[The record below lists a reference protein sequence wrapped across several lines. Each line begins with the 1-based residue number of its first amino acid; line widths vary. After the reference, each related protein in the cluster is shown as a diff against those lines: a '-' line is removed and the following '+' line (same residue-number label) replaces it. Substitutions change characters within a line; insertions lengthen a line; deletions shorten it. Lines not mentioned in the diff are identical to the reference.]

1 MTCFNILS
9 AFCCFSIMPCVPS
22 YPEYQSAPVG
32 WLVSAA
38 KGFSYASEKKRYA
51 LAVSRG
57 CCVEGEFLLSS
68 TSCTPNVILMR
79 LLL

>member
-38 KGFSYASEKKRYA
+38 KGFSYA
-51 LAVSRG
+51 LAVIRG